1 VDHVV
6 TIQDL
11 ADDEIVSTL
20 DRARELLP
28 VACGEERSD
37 ALAGRILATCFFEP
51 STRTRLSFETAMH
64 RLGGSVIG
72 FADPGG
78 TSHHKGE
85 TLADAVRMVAGYS
98 DAIVLRHPHEGSA
111 RLAAE
116 VSSIPIINGGDGAG
130 QHPTQTLLDLFT
142 IREELGCIDKLN
154 IGLLGD
160 LRYGR
165 TVHSLAAALARFGN
179 QLHFIAPKTL
189 AMPGRVTETLP
200 EGWSEHTELE
210 GILPELDV
218 LYVTRIQR
226 ERFPDP
232 EDYVRIAG
240 AYQITLESLREAKP
254 QLRILH
260 PLPRVDEI
268 ATEVDA
274 TDHAVYFQ
282 QAANGVPVRMALLE
296 SILGGA

>member
-11 ADDEIVSTL
+11 TDDDIVSIL
-20 DRARELLP
+20 DQARELQP
-28 VACGEERSD
+28 VARGDERSD
-37 ALAGRILATCFFEP
+37 ALAGKILATCFFEP

-64 RLGGSVIG
+64 RLGGDVIG
-72 FADPGG
+72 FADPSG
-78 TSHHKGE
+78 TSLHKGE
-85 TLADAVRMVAGYS
+85 TLSDAVKTVSGYA

-116 VSSIPIINGGDGAG
+116 KSSVPVINGGDGAG

-142 IREELGCIDKLN
+142 IREELGRIDKLK

-165 TVHSLAAALARFGN
+165 TVHSLAAALARFKN
-179 QLHFIAPKTL
+179 QLHFIAPESL
-189 AMPGRVTETLP
+189 AMPSRVTDTLP
-200 EGWSEHTELE
+200 EKWNEHDKLE
-210 GILPELDV
+210 EILPELDV

-232 EDYVRIAG
+232 EDYRQIAG
-240 AYQITLESLREAKP
+240 AYRITLECLRDAKP
-254 QLRILH
+254 GLRILH

-274 TDHAVYFQ
+274 TEHAVYFQ
-282 QAANGVPVRMALLE
+282 QAANGVPVRMALLDA
-296 SILGGA
+296 ILGDA

>member
-1 VDHVV
+1 MDHVV

-11 ADDEIVSTL
+11 ADDEIASIL

-28 VACGEERSD
+28 VARGEERSD

-64 RLGGSVIG
+64 RLGGNIIG
-72 FADPGG
+72 FADSRT
-78 TSHHKGE
+78 TSHLKGE
-85 TLADAVRMVAGYS
+85 TLADAVRMVAGYA
-98 DAIVLRHPHEGSA
+98 DAIVLRHPQEGSA

-116 VSSIPIINGGDGAG
+116 ISDVPVINGGDGAG

-165 TVHSLAAALARFGN
+165 TVHSLAVALARFGN

-210 GILPELDV
+210 GLLPELDV

-240 AYQITLESLREAKP
+240 AYQITLEVLREAKP